1 MADETYNV
9 IFDAGI
15 NAHLQNSQ
23 NLQKEVESSITQGAK
38 GAEASLTKTFAN
50 AASGSLWS
58 RKQERLQ
65 QGENKGL
72 ARMSADES
80 RQQYYGLIKRA
91 STVDDWRKIMDKAKP
106 TFEDYKW
113 ANTPM
118 NSPSEWDS
126 AEMYA
131 KYDAQAKIEAYNT
144 AQMHYEA
151 MLAKIEAKSGETA
164 TRVGGFFK
172 AAFKGVGKFASDI
185 FTRMRNQLIRQIARQ
200 LLNLGKEGLKLLVNW
215 DRTFG
220 NNTSHAAETMDHLSA
235 KWTELKKS
243 IGAAFMPIIQIL
255 QPIIDGAIDLV
266 ISLFNTINQIART
279 IQGYGTYMKATYKVT
294 KQTTG
299 AAKEL
304 KRVLFGFDELNIL
317 PSNTGSGAAAD
328 LSALDFVETDN
339 TIKQL
344 IDGTISSLN
353 FDPSAITDDWN
364 KGWKKAFNETKE
376 GAREVWNNIKKVG
389 KEGWKIVSTDMS
401 TAWEETKEG
410 AAQVWGNVKRV
421 FGTMWGVLKEGISQ
435 FSRDMSK
442 AWNDTKEG
450 AAEVWANISELWES
464 LKTGAETAWNTV
476 STKASEAWASI
487 KSTWDAVGNWFDEHI
502 VAPIQLLW
510 LKFQKRIL
518 EDTPDWLAKIL
529 GIDKNSKLA
538 ELEAQ
543 INVRIKT
550 DTTLSRNTSKL
561 IELMDRVTVQTNAAD
576 QIRAEFEKDQQY
588 NTGAGRSLIW
598 PFTQRASGGSVPNRG
613 SLILANEAGPEVVA
627 NMGGATGIMN
637 TSQMEAAIANG
648 NTAVV
653 AALYDIANEIVRTVN
668 NKDTSVYLDG
678 NKVGAS
684 VTKYQNNY
692 SRSFGV

>member
-15 NAHLQNSQ
+15 NAHLQNSH

-80 RQQYYGLIKRA
+80 KQQYYGLIKRA

-118 NSPSEWDS
+118 NSPSEWDAS
-126 AEMYA
+126 EMYA

-172 AAFKGVGKFASDI
+172 AAFKGVGKFASDV

-215 DRTFG
+215 DRNFG

-266 ISLFNTINQIART
+266 ISLFNVINQIART
-279 IQGYGTYMKATYKVT
+279 IQGYGTYMKATYKAT

-317 PSNTGSGAAAD
+317 PSKTGSGAASD
-328 LSALDFVETDN
+328 ISAIDFVETNNDVSEFWKN
-339 TIKQL
+339 FVDSI
-344 IDGTISSLN
+344 N

-364 KGWKKAFNETKE
+364 KGWKKAFKETKE

-389 KEGWKIVSTDMS
+389 KEGLKIVSTDMS
-401 TAWEETKEG
+401 AAWEETKEG
-410 AAQVWGNVKRV
+410 AIQLWGYIRTGFGGVWRSI
-421 FGTMWGVLKEGISQ
+421 KEGLRQYIT
-435 FSRDMSK
+435 DMGS
-442 AWNDTKEG
+442 AWEETKEG
-450 AAEVWANISELWES
+450 AAEVWANLSEGWAQTKEDFQSAWEQLKIS
-464 LKTGAETAWNTV
+464 
-476 STKASEAWASI
+476 ASEAWASV
-487 KSTWDAVGNWFDEHI
+487 KETWNSVGTWFDEHI

-529 GIDKNSKLA
+529 GIDKNTKLA

-576 QIRAEFEKDQQY
+576 LIRTEFEEEQQY

-598 PFTQRASGGSVPNRG
+598 PFTRRASGGSVPNRG